1 MTKSEQTSTPPLRV
15 LVTGAS
21 SGVGEAAARLF
32 SSRGA
37 IVALVG
43 RRDQELARA
52 AESLNGPALVLLGD
66 VSDPEVAARLVSETI
81 ASFGGLDIVINA
93 AGVAHAR
100 ALDDLTPNIW
110 DEVIGTNLSGTFFV
124 AREAGLRMRSTGG
137 GSIVNVASD
146 LAFMGVSGLAH
157 YCASKAGV
165 VGLTKAL
172 AIELAPHIRVNA
184 VCPGPIDTP
193 MLRQGLAKES
203 DPDLAFTSKQASIPL
218 GRLAT
223 PEEVAIAIYFLAV
236 EATFA
241 TGTAM
246 SLDGGTSAQ

>member
-1 MTKSEQTSTPPLRV
+1 MTRSEQTSTPPLRV

-43 RRDQELARA
+43 RRNQELTRA

-66 VSDPEVAARLVSETI
+66 VSDSEVAARLVNETI
-81 ASFGGLDIVINA
+81 ASFGGLDVLVNA
-93 AGVAHAR
+93 AGVAHAS
-100 ALDDLTPNIW
+100 ALDALTPNVW
-110 DEVIGTNLSGTFFV
+110 NEVIGTNLSGTFFV

-203 DPDLAFTSKQASIPL
+203 DPDLALTSKQDSIPL
-218 GRLAT
+218 GKLAT
-223 PEEVAIAIYFLAV
+223 PEEVATAIYFLAV